1 MADKWTRDTDEPVTG
16 ASDERLRGVAEDD
29 EFDDMDAG
37 EMDDEED
44 DEEDDSG
51 TF

>member
-16 ASDERLRGVAEDD
+16 TSDERLRSVAEDD
-29 EFDDMDAG
+29 EFDDMYAVG
-37 EMDDEED
+37 VEDEED